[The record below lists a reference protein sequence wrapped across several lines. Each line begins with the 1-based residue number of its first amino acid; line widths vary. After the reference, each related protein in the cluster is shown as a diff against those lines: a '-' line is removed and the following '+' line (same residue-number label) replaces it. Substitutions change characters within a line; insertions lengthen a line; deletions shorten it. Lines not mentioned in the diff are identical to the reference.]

1 MKICLINTLY
11 PPHQVG
17 GAERSVQILAESL
30 AQLGH
35 QLVVL
40 TLGQQDEQ
48 YVQNS
53 VQVIRKTLKNSY
65 WPFDGKSKSPIQKI
79 SWHTKDIQNNAM
91 GEIVG
96 SVLDAEQPDVV
107 HTNNLSGFS
116 VTAWTAAKERRIRL
130 IHTLRDY
137 YLLCYKTS
145 MYKGNQNCIKQCL
158 DCRAVSIA
166 KKSQKAQ
173 PDYVVGISEYILR
186 RHLDMGFF
194 ENAQHA
200 VVFNSYDAPQL
211 EGTPIVDRP
220 FTFGY
225 IGRLAESKGIE
236 SLIRAFRKVSAQTN
250 VTLKIAGK
258 GDPGYVS
265 ELQRLASDLPI
276 SFVGHTELPSFFASL
291 DATVVPSLWHE
302 PLGRVVIESYAF
314 GVPVIAASTGALPE
328 IVSPQVTGYLYDHEH
343 ELVERMTQMINL
355 STADRQALSQA
366 CKHRAKEQF
375 SSASIVNQ
383 YLALYTGQA

>member
-40 TLGQQDEQ
+40 TLGERDEQ
-48 YVQNS
+48 YVQNG
-53 VQVIRKTLKNSY
+53 VRIIRKKLQNSY
-65 WPFDGKSKSPIQKI
+65 WPFDGKSKSLIQKI
-79 SWHTKDIQNNAM
+79 SWHAKDIQNDAM
-91 GEIVG
+91 RKIVG
-96 SVLDAEQPDVV
+96 AVLDAEKPDVV
-107 HTNNLSGFS
+107 HTNNLAGFS
-116 VTAWTAAKERRIRL
+116 VAAWTEVKERGIRL

-145 MYKGNQNCIKQCL
+145 MYKGNQNCLKQCL
-158 DCRAVSIA
+158 DCRAASIP
-166 KKSQKAQ
+166 KKIQQAQ
-173 PDYVVGISEYILR
+173 PDCVVGISKYILH
-186 RHLDMGFF
+186 RHLEIGFF
-194 ENAQHA
+194 KSAQHA

-211 EGTPIVDRP
+211 EDRKIVDRP

-225 IGRLAESKGIE
+225 IGRLAESKGLE
-236 SLIRAFRKVSAQTN
+236 TLIGAFRKIATQGN
-250 VTLKIAGK
+250 VALTIAGK
-258 GDPGYVS
+258 GDSNYVS
-265 ELQRLASDLPI
+265 KLQRLASDLPI
-276 SFVGHTELPSFFASL
+276 SFIGHTELPPFFTSL

-328 IVSPQVTGYLYDHEH
+328 IVSPGVTGYLYSHEH
-343 ELVERMTQMINL
+343 ELAERMTQMIKL
-355 STADRQALSQA
+355 SGEARQTLSQA
-366 CKHRAKEQF
+366 CKQRAAEQF
-375 SSASIVNQ
+375 SSKSIVSQ
-383 YLALYTGQA
+383 YLALYTRLA